1 MMKAEAV
8 MHEIDLLG
16 ADGGRLALA
25 FAAGSAA
32 CFTFLR
38 TIFTSPLRQRIKELE
53 SSLDADRERCSAMEV
68 RLVQRINQLEG
79 FILAMS
85 PGNLRQDFQKALS
98 EQRIAEDEVHRG
110 QK

>member
-1 MMKAEAV
+1 MKAEAV
-8 MHEIDLLG
+8 MHEIDLMG

-25 FAAGSAA
+25 FAAGTAA

-53 SSLDADRERCSAMEV
+53 SSLDADRERCTAMET

-79 FILAMS
+79 LILAIS
-85 PGNLRQDFQKALS
+85 PGNLRQDFQRALS
-98 EQRIAEDEVHRG
+98 EQRLAEDETHRN
-110 QK
+110 QL